1 MTDDARPP
9 SSARV
14 LGVGVAALDVI
25 NRVEVYPEEDDE
37 VRALEQDVRRGGN
50 ATNTLVTLAQ
60 LGHRCAW
67 AGTLGDDAASEQ
79 ILADLGRHGV
89 DASLCVRH
97 AGGHTPTSYVTLSR
111 ASGSRTIVHHRDLPE
126 LSAQAFSLLEL
137 DRFDWVHF
145 EGRDPDQTAL
155 MLRDL
160 AARHAELPV
169 SLEVEKPRS
178 GVERLFDG
186 PRVLIFSRVYAASR
200 GYADPVRF
208 LADQWSDVSA
218 ELLFLAWGEGGAYG
232 QARGGPVQHAR
243 SYAPSRVVDTLGAG
257 DVFNSALID
266 GLLAG
271 TALDALLERA
281 NRLAGHKCGRR
292 GLHRLVVSARSEGW
306 G

>member
-1 MTDDARPP
+1 MTDDARPI

-14 LGVGVAALDVI
+14 LSVGVAALDVI
-25 NRVEVYPEEDDE
+25 NRVEVYPQEDDE
-37 VRALEQDVRRGGN
+37 VRALDQDVRRGGN

-89 DASLCVRH
+89 DASRCVRH

-111 ASGSRTIVHHRDLPE
+111 ESGSRTIVHYRDLPE
-126 LSAQAFSLLEL
+126 LSALAFSPFEL

-145 EGRDPDQTAL
+145 EGRDPDQTAT

-160 AARHAELPV
+160 AARHPELPV
-169 SLEVEKPRS
+169 SLEVEKPRP

-186 PRVLIFSRVYAASR
+186 PRVLIFSRVYAVSR

-208 LADQWSDVSA
+208 LADQWSGVSA
-218 ELLFLAWGEGGAYG
+218 ERLFLAWGEGGAYG
-232 QARGGPVQHAR
+232 QARGGPVRHAR

-257 DVFNSALID
+257 DVFNAALID

-271 TALDALLERA
+271 IALDALLERA

-292 GLHRLVVSARSEGW
+292 GLDGLVACARSEGW
-306 G
+306 A